1 VTCPSWLLL
10 PERWEVT
17 AELPEHKQIA
27 LHNLDSLEA
36 SECCGEK
43 HDVLVESVLA
53 ANYRVSEQGLLKGER
68 KERDEWKE
76 RDLRRLERK
85 CMKEDDS
92 EVKSRFGRE
101 EGGREGGKER
111 WRDQT

>member
-1 VTCPSWLLL
+1 M
-10 PERWEVT
+10 
-17 AELPEHKQIA
+17 PEHKQIA

-53 ANYRVSEQGLLKGER
+53 ANYRVSEQGLLNGER

-101 EGGREGGKER
+101 EGGREQCGCNPGHLFPLA
-111 WRDQT
+111 TPTFFLLGLLCASN